1 MGFTHLHVHSDY
13 SFLDGASN
21 LDALLAQCARLE
33 MPTLAV
39 TDHDNLCLAVR
50 FLKAAKAADLKP
62 ILGAEITLTGGH
74 HLTLLAQNRTG
85 YANLCQLL
93 THAHL
98 TNERGKPQTSK
109 SALAAH
115 HDGLI
120 ALSGCWRGE
129 VPSRILRREFARA
142 KEAAEWYREAFGRD
156 SFYLEL
162 QHTYRP
168 GDCRLNRYLSQL
180 AEAIGVQ
187 TVATNNVHYATKP
200 EFKVQDILTCIRT
213 LTKLDEPHAERK
225 INGELYL
232 KSPAEMAELFAQYQ
246 QALANTTEIAD
257 RCERYELRGE
267 GYIPEYPLPVG
278 ETAAGY
284 LRKLTYLGAKARYG
298 KVTDR
303 IRERLDYELRIVDQL
318 GFSNYF
324 LVVWDAAH
332 FARRKGIRYAGRGSA
347 ADSAVAYCLYI
358 TMVDAFTRNLRFE
371 RFINPARA
379 HALPDIDLDFDAR
392 YRDDV
397 TEYVVQKYGKEH
409 VATVCTF
416 NCYHARSAIRDVGKA
431 LNFPNAEIDRFAKLM
446 PWIEANQIRDALPKY
461 PELRDSRIPERKF
474 HLLLDL
480 CHAIA
485 EHPRH
490 LGTHLGGIVISR
502 VPLSHLSPLQTAAK
516 GVTIIQFDKDDVEEL
531 RLIKL
536 DLLCLRMLGAVEDSV
551 KSINSG
557 QQSAV
562 SDQRPANRQSAICNL
577 QSAILLTQLPDHPV
591 ASKPFSY
598 DAIPLA
604 DRPTY
609 DLLNTGETV
618 GIFQLESPAQRA
630 LQSRLKADNIE
641 DIVASVALI
650 RPGPIQGNM
659 VDPFLARRK
668 GAEPIS
674 YLHPELESILEKTYG
689 VVLFQEQ
696 VIEIAIKIA
705 GFTPGEAD
713 DLRRV
718 MTHHRSHRQMKEIGE
733 NFIRKA
739 VARGIPKEV
748 ADTVFSY
755 IQGYAGYGFCEAHA
769 AAFGD
774 TAYKTA
780 YLLRHHPAH
789 FYAAL
794 LSNQPMGFYSPHT
807 IINEARLCG
816 IAVLPPDVNRSEK
829 AFTVISDLRFGISD
843 LGDPPPATRHPSSA
857 PQLPSYPVTQSPQQA
872 IRVGLAQVRGMS
884 DAALDRLLAAREERP
899 FVSLTDFAA
908 RARLPR
914 DLTENFILC
923 GAFDA
928 LDPNRK
934 KLLWELADVQP
945 EKNDGEARLDLET
958 TPQSWLPELEDFNDV
973 QRFCYE
979 WDLLGFSPH
988 KHPMEFC
995 RERMKLLGVKTAA
1008 EIKRTPAGKSVRAAG
1023 VLIRPHRPPTRS
1035 GRTVVFFSLEDETG
1049 LLDITVFE
1057 NIYQQ
1062 FGKLIFSESA
1072 LLVDGRLTNRDGSL
1086 SVTAQKISR
1095 FPVNTVANLKSYL
1108 RPPGCGH
1115 PPSQ

>member
-21 LDALLAQCARLE
+21 LDALLTQCARLE
-33 MPTLAV
+33 MPALAI

-50 FLKAAKAADLKP
+50 FLKAAKAANLKP
-62 ILGAEITLTGGH
+62 ILGAEVTLTGGH
-74 HLTLLAQNRTG
+74 HLTLLAQNRPG

-93 THAHL
+93 SQAHL
-98 TNERGKPQTSK
+98 ANERGKPQTGK
-109 SALAAH
+109 PALATH
-115 HDGLI
+115 HEGLL

-129 VPSRILRREFARA
+129 VPSLILRREFARA
-142 KEAAEWYREAFGRD
+142 KEVAEWYRDTLGRENY
-156 SFYLEL
+156 FLEL

-168 GDCRLNRYLSQL
+168 GDQRLNRYLSQL
-180 AEAIGVQ
+180 AEAIRVGI
-187 TVATNNVHYATKP
+187 VATNNVHYATKP
-200 EFKVQDILTCIRT
+200 EFKAQDVLTCIRT
-213 LTKLDEPHAERK
+213 LTKLAEPHAERK

-232 KSPAEMAELFAQYQ
+232 KSPAEMAELFAQYP
-246 QALANTTEIAD
+246 QALTNTLVIAD

-267 GYIPEYPLPVG
+267 GYLPEYPLPVG

-284 LRKLTYLGAKARYG
+284 LHKLTYLGAKARYG
-298 KVTDR
+298 KVTEPLR
-303 IRERLDYELRIVDQL
+303 QRLDYELSVIDQL

-324 LVVWDAAH
+324 LVVWDVAH
-332 FARRKGIRYAGRGSA
+332 FARRTKIRYAGRGSA
-347 ADSAVAYCLYI
+347 ADSAVAYCLYL
-358 TMVDAFTRNLRFE
+358 TLVDAFTRNLRFE

-392 YRDDV
+392 YRDNV
-397 TEYVVQKYGKEH
+397 TDYVVEKYGKQH

-431 LNFPNAEIDRFAKLM
+431 LNFPLAEIDRFAKLM
-446 PWIEANQIRDALPKY
+446 PWIEADEIRAALPKY
-461 PELRDSRIPERKF
+461 PELRDSKIPERKF

-480 CHAIA
+480 CQAVA

-502 VPLSHLSPLQTAAK
+502 LPLSHLSPLQTAAK
-516 GVTIIQFDKDDVEEL
+516 GVTVIQFDKDDVEEL

-536 DLLCLRMLGAVEDSV
+536 DLLCLRMLSAVEDSV

-562 SDQRPANRQSAICNL
+562 SGQPSDKLHSTICTL
-577 QSAILLTQLPDHPV
+577 QSPNP
-591 ASKPFSY
+591 PFSF
-598 DAIPLA
+598 DAIPLT

-641 DIVASVALI
+641 DVVASVALI

-674 YLHPELESILEKTYG
+674 YLHPELESILAKTYG

-718 MTHHRSHRQMKEIGE
+718 MTHHRSHRQMQEIGE

-739 VARGIPKEV
+739 RARGVSKEV

-755 IQGYAGYGFCEAHA
+755 IQSYAGYGFCEAHA

-807 IINEARLCG
+807 LVNEARLHG
-816 IAVLPPDVNRSEK
+816 LAIHPPEVNRSEK
-829 AFTVISDLRFGISD
+829 AFTVEQRSAIS
-843 LGDPPPATRHPSSA
+843 AQPSADSTPRLSHNLQSA
-857 PQLPSYPVTQSPQQA
+857 ICNLQSSWA
-872 IRVGLAQVRGMS
+872 IRVGLQQVRGMS
-884 DAALDRLLAAREERP
+884 ESVLDKILAAREDRP
-899 FVSLTDFAA
+899 FTSLPDFVA
-908 RARLPR
+908 RTHISR
-914 DLTENFILC
+914 DLVENLLLC

-945 EKNDGEARLDLET
+945 EKDKGEARLDLET
-958 TPQSWLPELEDFNDV
+958 APQAWLPQLEDFDEV

-995 RERMKLLGVKTAA
+995 RQRMKLLGVQTNADLKQ
-1008 EIKRTPAGKSVRAAG
+1008 TPSGKQVRAAG

-1049 LLDITVFE
+1049 LLDVTVFE
-1057 NIYQQ
+1057 NIYQK

-1072 LLVDGRLTNRDGSL
+1072 LLIDGRVTDREGSR

-1095 FPVNTVANLKSYL
+1095 FPNPTVANLKSYL
-1108 RPPGCGH
+1108 RPPGCGQ
-1115 PPSQ
+1115 PPPQ